1 MKSKFCFIRR
11 TGELEPN
18 DVIYQ
23 VWVGSFLREFTKLR
37 LVQEYCKDCGFYF
50 EKWSLLVDS
59 HIDGEKARYVTDG
72 NPIANPFRTASVTI
86 DKLYAMI
93 IDDSFGRFEANLP
106 MTQSEKW
113 MQFHHSLLYYK
124 SLSSPK
130 VLRNAYPVVRK
141 NLSRRNRIE
150 DQKALFYTICVFI
163 LIAIDAVVSHFM
175 NW

>member
-11 TGELEPN
+11 TGKLEPN
-18 DVIYQ
+18 DVIYH

-37 LVQEYCKDCGFYF
+37 LVQEYCNDCGFYF

-59 HIDGEKARYVTDG
+59 RIDHEKARYVTDG
-72 NPIANPFRTASVTI
+72 NPIASPFRTASITI

-93 IDDSFGRFEANLP
+93 IDDSFGRFEADLP

-113 MQFHHSLLYYK
+113 MQFHHSLQYFK
-124 SLSSPK
+124 SISSPN
-130 VLRNAYPVVRK
+130 VLQNAYPHVRK
-141 NLSRRNRIE
+141 NLSQRNRIE
-150 DQKALFYTICVFI
+150 GQKALFYTICVFI